1 MSIWR
6 PIPPIRCWQRWLPEW
21 AHGPVVLLFRLG
33 IVGLLLGVGLAAVY
47 FLLAQRFNLDEVA
60 RMPAEPAFFDREGRK
75 LPSPG
80 GSGRILVGRE
90 EIPEFLVKALLARE
104 DARFFEHSGVD
115 LRGLGRASARNLRDM
130 EFTQGASTLTMQLAR
145 NTYDIRAK
153 SLHRKFLEIALTLR
167 IEARYGK
174 DEILIHYL
182 NRIYFGAGAHGIEQ
196 AARTYFGKPARELH
210 EGECA
215 MLVGIIRG
223 PSIFS
228 PLRSLPVALE
238 QRDQTL
244 NRMRIM
250 GLIDSARHD
259 AIQALPIALAGQDPR
274 EVQASYA
281 FRGIMRELN
290 TILDRQD
297 IRRSGLE
304 VHTTLLASWQ
314 ERLERDL
321 NQALRNIE
329 KEKGWRH
336 PIPGDHRPGDDPAY
350 LQCAAVTL
358 DTRTG
363 GIMALIGG
371 RDYQHSGYDR
381 TAARRDLGPAF
392 EPFVAAAAA
401 ERGRLVLP
409 GRPIQT
415 GRQVGPLEVQRIAKR
430 CGIKGLASPLP
441 DSEDIFRGAV
451 SATPMELAVG
461 LATLGNQGRRPT
473 PFFISH
479 IKDAAGNVLFTR
491 EPDNTEAISPQ
502 AATEATTVLK
512 RKGSV
517 RSFSGATG
525 SERDAWALRLGPAGS
540 TAIWIGFDKPTAI
553 TTDRRL
559 KALVEEFI
567 TRLAN

>member
-1 MSIWR
+1 
-6 PIPPIRCWQRWLPEW
+6 
-21 AHGPVVLLFRLG
+21 
-33 IVGLLLGVGLAAVY
+33 
-47 FLLAQRFNLDEVA
+47 
-60 RMPAEPAFFDREGRK
+60 
-75 LPSPG
+75 
-80 GSGRILVGRE
+80 
-90 EIPEFLVKALLARE
+90 
-104 DARFFEHSGVD
+104 
-115 LRGLGRASARNLRDM
+115 
-130 EFTQGASTLTMQLAR
+130 MQLAR

-167 IEARYGK
+167 IESRYGK
-174 DEILIHYL
+174 DEILTHYL
-182 NRIYFGAGAHGIEQ
+182 NRIYFGAGAHGLEQ
-196 AARTYFGKPARELH
+196 AALTYFGRPARQLH

-215 MLVGIIRG
+215 LLVGIIRG
-223 PSIFS
+223 PSLFS
-228 PLRSLPVALE
+228 PLRSLSAALD

-244 NRMRIM
+244 QRMVAM
-250 GLIDSARHD
+250 GMIDTARRD
-259 AIQALPIALAGQDPR
+259 AIRALPIEMANQETR
-274 EVQASYA
+274 ESQASYA
-281 FRGIMRELN
+281 FRGITRELN
-290 TILDRQD
+290 TILERQD

-329 KEKGWRH
+329 KEKAWRH
-336 PIPGDHRPGDDPAY
+336 PTPGGHEPGSEPAY

-358 DTRTG
+358 DTKTG
-363 GIMALIGG
+363 GVMALIGG
-371 RDYQHSGYDR
+371 RDYLHSGYDR
-381 TAARRDLGPAF
+381 TASRRDLGPAF

-409 GRPIQT
+409 GRPVQT

-430 CGIKGLASPLP
+430 CGFKGLASPQP

-451 SATPMELAVG
+451 SGTPMELAVG
-461 LATLGNQGRRPT
+461 LATLGNKGRRPE

-491 EPDNTEAISPQ
+491 EPDLTEAIAPH
-502 AATEATTVLK
+502 AADDGASVLK
-512 RKGSV
+512 RHGSV

-540 TAIWIGFDKPTAI
+540 TAIWIGFDKPTVI

-559 KALVEEFI
+559 KALLEEFI